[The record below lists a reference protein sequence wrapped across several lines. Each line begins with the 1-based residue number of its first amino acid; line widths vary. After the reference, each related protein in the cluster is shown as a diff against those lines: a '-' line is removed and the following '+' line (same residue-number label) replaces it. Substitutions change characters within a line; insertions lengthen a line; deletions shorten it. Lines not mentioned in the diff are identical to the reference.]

1 MGGCARAGMCVRA
14 AAFPAITHT
23 WHINCCRNSRSLKVS
38 VLSGLEFFFFLRLKR
53 CLPARARVAGWRGAC
68 PQIRQHVRKETGRR
82 LKMSKAGRG
91 LEGQG
96 LSKLVGVHLLEIDGL
111 AAAIL
116 ISTTQPADDV
126 TTLPPPGESSL
137 QASRG
142 RIWTEGTSDG

>member
-1 MGGCARAGMCVRA
+1 
-14 AAFPAITHT
+14 
-23 WHINCCRNSRSLKVS
+23 
-38 VLSGLEFFFFLRLKR
+38 
-53 CLPARARVAGWRGAC
+53 
-68 PQIRQHVRKETGRR
+68 
-82 LKMSKAGRG
+82 MSKAGRG